1 MNKSCQTPVILQTPD
16 IENILQ
22 TMVIPTV
29 LWNKYPIINLKEITE
44 YVQNQNV
51 LDFLCAKK

>member
-44 YVQNQNV
+44 YV
-51 LDFLCAKK
+51 